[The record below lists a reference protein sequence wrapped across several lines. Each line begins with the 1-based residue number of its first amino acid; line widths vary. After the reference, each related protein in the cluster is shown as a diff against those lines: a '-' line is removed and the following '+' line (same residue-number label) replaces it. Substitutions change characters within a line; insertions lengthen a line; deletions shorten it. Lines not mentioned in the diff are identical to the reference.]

1 MGNMFLLENI
11 SKTLAAQ
18 GKTLQIKNGSF
29 LRNLNSSE
37 MYQQL
42 GDKLL
47 TEISMFKNELY
58 PAMKFFKTSLENA
71 LSIRKPESGLIQHK
85 MFSLPV
91 CVSPIVA
98 TEKITPTLNRYV
110 PRTLIKTYDS
120 MVNVDEVE
128 DLKSLFISENIPAT
142 SGLAVILENM
152 TNEEI
157 KDFISTYC
165 TILYDNGSEE
175 VYKGRKSYREFG
187 RTSISALINL
197 DKVCLL
203 WGFLKNRLVN
213 GGGSSNVSRENE
225 IEILK
230 VALEEIDSIIAV
242 GVGAYESFI
251 KEKVV
256 VFDDPN
262 RDGNINSIYVVDAVL
277 GELIEKASTDPW
289 TAMFGS
295 HSEIVNLFRE
305 EAPMSRT
312 VEDIL
317 LNEQEYIRYY
327 NRVQEINSVKEQEV
341 FVQSIRKQILNYGK
355 ETFSTFM
362 TPEMMSYTSCRHYG
376 DFTDKVIAYLR
387 TVSDHDLIS
396 DSAMVSATIIGKI
409 LFDKTYFGVFLDSQS
424 EVEDVVSNFDIKE
437 ESETTLWV
445 INFLSRFLVE
455 SLEIVNG

>member
-11 SKTLAAQ
+11 SKTLAMQ
-18 GKTLQIKNGSF
+18 GKVLQIQNGSF
-29 LRNLNSSE
+29 LHNLESSE

-58 PAMKFFKTSLENA
+58 PAMKFFKTSLESA
-71 LSIRKPESGLIQHK
+71 LANRKPEAGLIQHK

-98 TEKITPTLNRYV
+98 TEKITPTLNRYI

-120 MVNVDEVE
+120 MINVDEVG
-128 DLKSLFISENIPAT
+128 DLKSLFVAENIPAT
-142 SGLAVILENM
+142 SGLSVLLENM

-175 VYKGRKSYREFG
+175 VYKGRKSYRVFG
-187 RTSISALINL
+187 RTSISALINI

-230 VALEEIDSIIAV
+230 VALEEINSIIAIGI
-242 GVGAYESFI
+242 GVYDSFI

-256 VFDDPN
+256 VFDDPDS
-262 RDGNINSIYVVDAVL
+262 DGNINSIYVVDGVL

-295 HSEIVNLFRE
+295 HSEIVNLFKE
-305 EAPMSRT
+305 EAPASRT

-317 LNEQEYIRYY
+317 VNEQEYIRYY
-327 NRVQEINSVKEQEV
+327 NRVQEINAAKEQEV
-341 FVQSIRKQILNYGK
+341 FIQTIRKQILNNAR

-362 TPEMMSYTSCRHYG
+362 TPEMMAYTSCRHYG
-376 DFTDKVIAYLR
+376 DFIDKVIAYLR

-396 DSAMVSATIIGKI
+396 DSAMISSTIIGKL

-437 ESETTLWV
+437 DSETTLWV